1 MKLDNSKIAGIL
13 IFVGSV
19 QCILG
24 IIVAE
29 ALYPGYSTSQNHI
42 SDLGVGPSSVI
53 FNSSM
58 IVLGVFGVAATYFT
72 HQALKRRVFTFL
84 LMMGSVGAL
93 GVGVFPENM
102 ERIHTA
108 FSLIVFL
115 FTGLAAL
122 WSYRVEEPPFSYSF
136 VILGGIALIALIL
149 FAADVH
155 LGLGKGGMER
165 MIAYPEL
172 LWAMSFGS
180 RLPRI
185 HQSPPKGFVR
195 SSTPSNEQR
204 V

>member
-1 MKLDNSKIAGIL
+1 MKRKHLIVEFDNRKVTGFL

-29 ALYPGYSTSQNHI
+29 ALYPGYSTNQNYI
-42 SDLGVGPSSVI
+42 SNLGVGPSSII

-58 IVLGVFGVAATYFT
+58 ITLGALGVVATYFA

-84 LMMGSVGAL
+84 LMMGSVGAI

-102 ERIHTA
+102 GVVHTA
-108 FSLIVFL
+108 FSLAVFL

-122 WSYRVEEPPFSYSF
+122 WSYRVEEPPFSHSYM
-136 VILGGIALIALIL
+136 ILGGVALLALAL
-149 FAADVH
+149 FSVDIH
-155 LGLGKGGMER
+155 LGLGRGGMER
-165 MIAYPEL
+165 LIAYPEL

-180 RLPRI
+180 RLSARTLK
-185 HQSPPKGFVR
+185 PK
-195 SSTPSNEQR
+195 
-204 V
+204 

>member
-42 SDLGVGPSSVI
+42 SDLGVGPSFVI

-58 IVLGVFGVAATYFT
+58 IVLGVFGVAAAYFA

-102 ERIHTA
+102 GLIHTA

-136 VILGGIALIALIL
+136 VILGGIALIA
-149 FAADVH
+149 
-155 LGLGKGGMER
+155 
-165 MIAYPEL
+165 YPEL